1 MARVHRIAAH
11 GEDLMSDRIALVED
25 DPGGRKVA
33 SAMLSRA
40 GMEVIAFASAEDFLR
55 VRPAVSVVLTDLMMP
70 GIDGLELMRQ
80 LKSNQVVD
88 ESNQPQ
94 KRNRASRP
102 DSNEL

>member
-1 MARVHRIAAH
+1 
-11 GEDLMSDRIALVED
+11 MSDRIALVED

-55 VRPAVSVVLTDLMMP
+55 VRPTVSVVLTDLMMP

-80 LKSNQVVD
+80 LKSNQGDDVEVVLI
-88 ESNQPQ
+88 QPRRRTSPP
-94 KRNRASRP
+94 KPWRKAPFTS
-102 DSNEL
+102 